1 MEPIIIKDSMFEKG
15 VVIQGTEEE
24 FKQCV
29 QDIRRSLQGIV
40 HQTKEEFAFKGIDV
54 FTFDIYNKCLLQK
67 HKEKRITVF
76 YHTESEGGIDTY
88 YFSFKKEKS

>member
-1 MEPIIIKDSMFEKG
+1 MFEKD
-15 VVIQGTEEE
+15 VVIVGTEEE

-40 HQTKEEFAFKGIDV
+40 HQTKKEFAFKGIDV

-76 YHTESEGGIDTY
+76 YHTTKSEDGIDTY
-88 YFSFKKEKS
+88 YFSFRKEKRHTHQE